1 MTLPLRFSPAI
12 CAACLLAACFIA
24 APIAHAGMTL
34 RLEDYA
40 TAPKTGA
47 TGAFDDPI
55 TFGNSVYL
63 ARINFLA
70 DDPID
75 SNRMFVNDLN
85 GPLYMVDKTTKSF
98 TQYLNF
104 NGRGAATG
112 LFDRMYRDGG
122 FATGLVTFQ
131 FDPDYAN
138 NGKFYTVHVEQNT
151 IEGSTTPDNTA
162 FPGLNTAGYAET
174 TPFNNPAAT
183 SWQNILVEWT
193 DSNPAN
199 STFEGSA
206 RELFRIGQRDRI
218 HPVGDIIFN
227 PAATPSDPDW
237 RMMYVSIGDGSN
249 GEQSANATRRTPQ
262 RLDSF
267 GGKIIRI
274 RPDNVGANTALTLE
288 PTNGEYYIPT
298 DNPYRSINNS
308 AVRDEIYAVGFRNPH
323 RMSWDVDPNNPA
335 NNHLI
340 VDDIGLHTWEEVNI
354 VHAGGNYGY
363 SEREGNQILMS
374 SNDTSP
380 DPLPSPDQVTLRVTS
395 TTIVGPVTPKYPV
408 IQYGHGR
415 GGQVGPAGDSISS
428 GYVYRGSNIPS
439 LYGKYVF
446 GEITTGQLFWA
457 DYDEMLAA
465 DDGTASTLA
474 TIHSFDILWDDP
486 NAAGGEELYS
496 TTRIIDTNPVVEE
509 RQDLVFGPLFGIVK
523 TGYDA
528 RGGTDPN
535 LPGGSAV
542 TGSQGRAD
550 IRIQVDAAGELYII
564 SKSDGMIRYIVEA
577 VGNADFNDDNQ
588 VDGQDFL
595 IWQRNLGGAGGLAE
609 GDADG
614 DGRVTSADL
623 GYIKQQF
630 GSTPPVAAVPEP
642 TAAWLALIGLAA
654 FRRRR

>member
-12 CAACLLAACFIA
+12 RAACLLAACFIA

-47 TGAFDDPI
+47 TGSEEDPI

-70 DDPID
+70 DDPVN

-85 GPLYMVDKTTKSF
+85 GPLYMLDKTTKSF
-98 TQYLNF
+98 TQYLDF
-104 NGRGAATG
+104 NGRGTATG

-122 FATGLVTFQ
+122 FAAGLVTFQ

-138 NGKFYTVHVEQNT
+138 NGKFYTVHVEQGT
-151 IEGSTTPDNTA
+151 SGSTVPSNA
-162 FPGLNTAGYAET
+162 SFPGLNTAGYS
-174 TPFNNPAAT
+174 AT
-183 SWQNILVEWT
+183 STIHNPGSPNGSNYRNVLVEWT
-193 DSNPAN
+193 DTNLTN

-206 RELFRIGQRDRI
+206 RELLRIGQRDRI
-218 HPVGDIIFN
+218 HPMGDIIFN
-227 PAATPSDPDW
+227 PTATPSDPDW
-237 RMMYVSIGDGSN
+237 RMMYISIGDAGN
-249 GEQSANATRRTPQ
+249 GEQGNAAVRMTPQ

-274 RPDNVGANTALTLE
+274 RPDNAGANTPLTLSGNSRYYV
-288 PTNGEYYIPT
+288 PNSNPFTNVA
-298 DNPYRSINNS
+298 DSD
-308 AVRDEIYAVGFRNPH
+308 VRDEIYAAGFRNPH
-323 RMSWDVDPNNPA
+323 RMSWDVDPENPA
-335 NNHLI
+335 SNNLI

-354 VHAGGNYGY
+354 VHAGANYGY
-363 SEREGNQILMS
+363 SEREGNELLLG
-374 SNDTSP
+374 NNTTSP
-380 DPLPSPDQVTLRVTS
+380 TLPTPDEVTLRITDTTS
-395 TTIVGPVTPKYPV
+395 VGPVTPKYPV
-408 IQYGHGR
+408 IQYGHGLE
-415 GGQVGPAGDSISS
+415 GQTGFAGDSVSS

-457 DYDEMLAA
+457 DYAEMLAV
-465 DDGTASTLA
+465 DDGNAATLA
-474 TIHSFDILWDDP
+474 EIHTFEVLWDDP
-486 NAAGGEELYS
+486 NAAGGEELYA
-496 TTRIIDTNPVVEE
+496 TETPGGAVLGPMHQIVEA
-509 RQDLVFGPLFGIVK
+509 
-523 TGYDA
+523 GYEA

-535 LPGGSAV
+535 LPAGAAV
-542 TGSQGRAD
+542 TGSFGRAD

-630 GSTPPVAAVPEP
+630 GSTPPIAAVPEP